1 MTSLFHIF
9 YQQYLLKF
17 FFYFYINVRTIPWR
31 KNNSARDY
39 LSKNTVAFSTVRIL
53 REYKLANGRTLS

>member
-1 MTSLFHIF
+1 MTSLFHMF

-17 FFYFYINVRTIPWR
+17 FSTNVRTIPWR